1 MSCID
6 AVVRDSGYNRVRR
19 KMVRSAV
26 AFKASSPCLK
36 DFAYG
41 GIAMTL
47 FRFHED
53 FAVKVQTC
61 TAGA

>member
-6 AVVRDSGYNRVRR
+6 AVSGTRGVRW

-26 AFKASSPCLK
+26 DLKASSPCLR

-41 GIAMTL
+41 GIAMKL

-53 FAVKVQTC
+53 FAVKVATC
-61 TAGA
+61 TEGA